1 MLLLKLSKG
10 VIMVY
15 QSLLITIMGM
25 SSVFFFFFL
34 LVCFMN
40 LLRVVLDISSK
51 KNLDKEALAIVLAL
65 KEKEGK

>member
-1 MLLLKLSKG
+1 
-10 VIMVY
+10 MVY

-25 SSVFFFFFL
+25 SSVFFFLFL

>member
-25 SSVFFFFFL
+25 SSVFFFLFL